1 MKPLLFALSVLTLTA
16 CASAPSSISTS
27 PSQNWSA
34 YRNLVMHERD
44 QGLITPVAAEEKI
57 ETKYREIYGP
67 ANGPDPEM
75 EGVFAYS
82 RRLYV
87 MAEAGQL
94 STSEADGLTAARLRQ
109 IQARDEAQVQYHDWL
124 TDRFPPNGGD

>member
-1 MKPLLFALSVLTLTA
+1 
-16 CASAPSSISTS
+16 
-27 PSQNWSA
+27 
-34 YRNLVMHERD
+34 MHERD
-44 QGLITPVAAEEKI
+44 QGIITPVAAEEKI

-67 ANGPDPEM
+67 IDGPDPEM

-82 RRLYV
+82 RRLYI

-109 IQARDEAQVQYHDWL
+109 IQARDASQVQYHEWL
-124 TDRFPPNGGD
+124 TSRFPPNGGD